1 MAGETDSTASPAFS
15 ETTGTAASSGSR
27 DLGGIEDKKSNE
39 ILETPGFAQQEL
51 TREKAG
57 SSLHGSSAEYFPNTS
72 VSKTRDGLNSGNSIK
87 DSPYSAGGIS
97 EKRNRQGKDASP
109 SIPRLYPPAPHH
121 CRKTSALV
129 MTPGF
134 RRRKK
139 RDIRKQ
145 QREERRLEKKRE
157 PVEITV

>member
-97 EKRNRQGKDASP
+97 ENVTAREKTLPHQFPGSTRQ
-109 SIPRLYPPAPHH
+109 PRTIAEN
-121 CRKTSALV
+121 
-129 MTPGF
+129 F
-134 RRRKK
+134 RAGYDTGIQKAEK

-145 QREERRLEKKRE
+145 QREERRLEKKGNRLK
-157 PVEITV
+157 